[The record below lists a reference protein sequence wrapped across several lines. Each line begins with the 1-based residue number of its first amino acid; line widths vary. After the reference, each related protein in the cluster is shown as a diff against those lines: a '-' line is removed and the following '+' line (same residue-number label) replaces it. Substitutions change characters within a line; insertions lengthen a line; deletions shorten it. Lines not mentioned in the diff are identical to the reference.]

1 MTYWDYQINE
11 YVKRDEV
18 WLCLGII
25 ETDRSSIVSWLH
37 IGPFGKKQIKKRNTI
52 LYIFMCFQTPSH
64 LCLFI
69 KYFAA
74 NFMIIND
81 ECFKLMHRQYQTLEF
96 KS

>member
-1 MTYWDYQINE
+1 MTYWDYQINV
-11 YVKRDEV
+11 YVKCG
-18 WLCLGII
+18 WSLASGII
-25 ETDRSSIVSWLH
+25 ETGRSSIISSLN
-37 IGPFGKKQIKKRNTI
+37 IGPFGKSKSKKKNTI